1 MRLMKGQ
8 AVSLEPM
15 MRGLVGLW
23 RSTVGKKALVAV
35 SGLLLW
41 AWVVLHVAGNL
52 TVFSGP
58 AAADGYA
65 AALRR
70 APVRLW
76 VARGALLAAAVVHV
90 AAVASLARA
99 GHAARPRRE
108 AHAPRAAALASRGMR
123 IGGALL
129 LAFVG
134 YHLLH
139 LTFGVLH
146 PGFRPGH
153 VYDNVV
159 LGLRPGWVAGVYV
172 GAGALLGLHL
182 FHGLWA
188 AARSLGVRPAVAGR
202 RRRPAAAVL
211 SAAVAAGFASVP
223 IAVLA
228 GWLR

>member
-1 MRLMKGQ
+1 
-8 AVSLEPM
+8 

-52 TVFSGP
+52 TLFSGP
-58 AAADGYA
+58 AATDGYA

-70 APVRLW
+70 APAGLW
-76 VARGALLAAAVVHV
+76 AARGALLAAAVVHV

-99 GHAARPRRE
+99 GRAARPRRE
-108 AHAPRAAALASRGMR
+108 AHVPRAAALASRGMR

-134 YHLLH
+134 YHVLH

-159 LGLRPGWVAGVYV
+159 LGLRPGWVAG
-172 GAGALLGLHL
+172 A
-182 FHGLWA
+182 
-188 AARSLGVRPAVAGR
+188 
-202 RRRPAAAVL
+202 
-211 SAAVAAGFASVP
+211 
-223 IAVLA
+223 
-228 GWLR
+228 